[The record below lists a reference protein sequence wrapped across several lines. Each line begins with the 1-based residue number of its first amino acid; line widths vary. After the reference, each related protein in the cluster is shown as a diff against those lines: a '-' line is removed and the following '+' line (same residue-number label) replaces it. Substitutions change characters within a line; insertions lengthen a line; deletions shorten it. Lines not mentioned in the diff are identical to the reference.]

1 MVITLSI
8 LSSVLFFATFTV
20 ARPAAKSAILPTSDL
35 PSPSGLTLQYIAL
48 GVGTQNYT
56 CATSTTASVPVP
68 DGALATLYDATT
80 FFSKPG
86 HQSAMSSLLDSN
98 LALKPNKDL
107 DVLGHHYFVP
117 PLTPTFDLGATLLSA
132 KRLAKVPS
140 PTGAIDWLYLVDD
153 LSGRSHGLKA
163 VYRVETIGGKA
174 PATCDGLDT
183 SKVLTVNYAA
193 EYWLYN

>member
-132 KRLAKVPS
+132 KRLAK
-140 PTGAIDWLYLVDD
+140 
-153 LSGRSHGLKA
+153 
-163 VYRVETIGGKA
+163 
-174 PATCDGLDT
+174 
-183 SKVLTVNYAA
+183 
-193 EYWLYN
+193 